1 MQGLQERIGVEN
13 APANGDASSPNS
25 AANFQHRLE
34 EAAQVTRR
42 LAHDYGNILTGVLG
56 FTELALSQVPTDSPS
71 FRYLREAHRSAQQGA
86 ELTHLLQLFGCRKAT
101 QTQPASLP
109 IVAAEE
115 ANRLR
120 STVGPGVEVQWNI
133 PSDVPAVAISE
144 DVLRTLLAQVLD
156 NAREALPDRGTIAL
170 SAWVA
175 QLTTSECKDLLGKP
189 LPGPCIEVRVADTGT
204 GLCDEAR
211 SNLFVRPFFS
221 TKPRHRGIGLA
232 VVYGILTS
240 HQGGFRIESV
250 AKRGTVVNLYL
261 PVAAVPAPAS
271 PLPIPGASGEEKVLI
286 IDDDPSVSQLVA
298 VTLQSAGYRVQSAFS
313 AEQALKIYAEA
324 APEPFHLVLSDVLMP
339 GTNGFD
345 LACRLRT
352 QDANANFLFM
362 SGHVSTE
369 LAQKHGVTW
378 KFDLLFKPFR
388 PETLLRSVR
397 AALDRCNSRVQDGNG
412 GCREGIGF

>member
-1 MQGLQERIGVEN
+1 MQGLEERIGVED
-13 APANGDASSPNS
+13 APGKGDSSSPNLF
-25 AANFQHRLE
+25 ADYQDRLE

-56 FTELALSQVPTDSPS
+56 FTELALSQIPVDSPS

-101 QTQPASLP
+101 QAQPASLP

-120 STVGPGVEVQWNI
+120 SAVGPRVEVQWDI

-144 DVLRTLLAQVLD
+144 EVLRTLLAQVLD

-170 SAWVA
+170 SAWIT
-175 QLTTSECKDLLGKP
+175 QLSKSECQDLLGKP
-189 LPGPCIEVRVADTGT
+189 MPGPCIEVRVADTGT
-204 GLCDEAR
+204 GLSDEAR
-211 SNLFVRPFFS
+211 LNLFVRPFFS

-240 HQGGFRIESV
+240 HQGGFRIES
-250 AKRGTVVNLYL
+250 APKNGTLVSLYL
-261 PVAAVPAPAS
+261 PVAAVPAPA
-271 PLPIPGASGEEKVLI
+271 PLPMPGASGEEKVLLVA
-286 IDDDPSVSQLVA
+286 DDPSVAQLVA
-298 VTLQSAGYRVQSAFS
+298 VTLHSAGYRVQAATS
-313 AEQALKIYAEA
+313 AEQALKLYTEA
-324 APEPFHLVLSDVLMP
+324 AQEPFQLVLSDVLMP

-345 LACRLRT
+345 LACHLRT

-362 SGHVSTE
+362 SGHISTE

-378 KFDLLFKPFR
+378 AFDLLFKPFR

-397 AALDRCNSRVQDGNG
+397 TALDRRNSRAPAGNG
-412 GCREGIGF
+412 GCREGLGF